1 MLDFHQRYGFVYYFT
16 HDAQYAESQ
25 WEKLRYND
33 EVETYAATDT
43 QTWKTYLEKVYEQ
56 QLPDEIYLVTG
67 QWNAFVD
74 TFVELGYEVEPIVDI
89 NAKLYYMTR

>member
-1 MLDFHQRYGFVYYFT
+1 MDLRTVVREWYARDGYEVPTMLDFHQRYGFVYYFT

-43 QTWKTYLEKVYEQ
+43 QT
-56 QLPDEIYLVTG
+56 
-67 QWNAFVD
+67 
-74 TFVELGYEVEPIVDI
+74 
-89 NAKLYYMTR
+89 

>member
-1 MLDFHQRYGFVYYFT
+1 M
-16 HDAQYAESQ
+16 
-25 WEKLRYND
+25 
-33 EVETYAATDT
+33 
-43 QTWKTYLEKVYEQ
+43 
-56 QLPDEIYLVTG
+56 TG